1 MNTTRRHF
9 ISTALSSG
17 AVAAA
22 LPAAAGAQFLNA
34 PRHGLPGEFER
45 TLCQARCHLEGACL

>member
-9 ISTALSSG
+9 ITTALSSG

-22 LPAAAGAQFLNA
+22 LPSAAGAQFLNA
-34 PRHGLPGEFER
+34 HGMG
-45 TLCQARCHLEGACL
+45 CLGR